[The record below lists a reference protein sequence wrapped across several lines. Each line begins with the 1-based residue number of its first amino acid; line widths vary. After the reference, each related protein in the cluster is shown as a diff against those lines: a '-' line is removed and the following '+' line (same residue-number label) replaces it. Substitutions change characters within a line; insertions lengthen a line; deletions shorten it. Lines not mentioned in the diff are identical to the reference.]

1 MIVGDMRH
9 VVGLPERPSEAVC
22 YRRVEYM
29 DDYKV
34 SKSSVDK
41 RDRLSTYRIKFFF
54 KFSKLSL
61 YIIKVI
67 LNEIDV
73 EILKLSFAK

>member
-1 MIVGDMRH
+1 MF
-9 VVGLPERPSEAVC
+9 
-22 YRRVEYM
+22 
-29 DDYKV
+29 
-34 SKSSVDK
+34 KSSVDK
-41 RDRLSTYRIKFFF
+41 RDRLSTYRIMFYF